1 MGKDFGGS
9 VIQRVIN
16 SEPSRGDIW
25 DLDLNPVLGPEQAGF
40 RPALILSVDLF
51 NQGPAELIV
60 VVPLT
65 RTARKIRWHVGIRP
79 PEGGLSAE
87 SFIQCENIRSVSK
100 QRLKRRRGRIS
111 PSTVDQVE
119 DRIRILLGL

>member
-1 MGKDFGGS
+1 MGRDFGGWA
-9 VIQRVIN
+9 IRRVIPA
-16 SEPSRGDIW
+16 EPSRGDIW
-25 DLDLNPVLGPEQAGF
+25 DLDLNPVLGREQAGF

-51 NQGPAELIV
+51 NQGPADLIV
-60 VVPLT
+60 VAPLT
-65 RTARKIRWHVGIRP
+65 RTARKIRWHVSVRP

-87 SFIQCENIRSVSK
+87 SFIQCENIRAVSK

-111 PSTVDQVE
+111 PGTLDQVE

>member
-1 MGKDFGGS
+1 
-9 VIQRVIN
+9 
-16 SEPSRGDIW
+16 
-25 DLDLNPVLGPEQAGF
+25 
-40 RPALILSVDLF
+40 
-51 NQGPAELIV
+51 LIV

-100 QRLKRRRGRIS
+100 QRLKRRRGRIT
-111 PSTVDQVE
+111 PVTLDQVE